1 MCNNAVYHMMCV
13 MRCGRT
19 SPSATAWGNF
29 KHEAFFPYLFRW
41 TFWMPMGAGCWFL
54 CQIFW
59 HWQALCSGHA
69 RGHLCVT

>member
-29 KHEAFFPYLFRW
+29 KHEALLPHLFLR
-41 TFWMPMGAGCWFL
+41 TFWMPMDAGCWFCSQNFGRWQVL
-54 CQIFW
+54 CGEQ
-59 HWQALCSGHA
+59 G
-69 RGHLCVT
+69 RGHICVT